1 MISRK
6 AVKRKTTPA
15 KAGTAVLE
23 VEDRRRMAR
32 LVGKVEGDAK
42 RAEKRRY
49 QEACIREGHLTNCLS
64 KVRTA
69 NQARKIL
76 AVQHEHASKRD
87 PCLFGTSSRDVSR
100 SHMLL
105 ARLPQGQLSRGL

>member
-1 MISRK
+1 MISQK

-64 KVRTA
+64 KARTA
-69 NQARKIL
+69 GQARKIL
-76 AVQHEHASKRD
+76 WLFSTNMPVSD
-87 PCLFGTSSRDVSR
+87 PCLLGTSLRDVSR

>member
-15 KAGTAVLE
+15 KAGTVVLE
-23 VEDRRRMAR
+23 AEDKRRMAR

-64 KVRTA
+64 KARTA

-76 AVQHEHASKRD
+76 GCS
-87 PCLFGTSSRDVSR
+87 
-100 SHMLL
+100 
-105 ARLPQGQLSRGL
+105 ARTCQ